1 MDLLIINAS
10 PRKKGSASRF
20 FSRLF
25 QLFLPGVRKKTVSL
39 SCRQDFP
46 QILELFPD
54 MDAVC
59 LFTPLYVDSLPSHA
73 MEFLMQA
80 ENYCK
85 SNSCRF
91 RLYALSNNGFI
102 EGKQNRPALHI
113 LQAWCER
120 AGVTWGG
127 GIGIGGGVML
137 RVLGLVCPIL
147 VGIILLQMAL
157 TSVNAGNIPSEL
169 WRSLA
174 IQISTWLFLNSGV
187 LFCMA
192 RLSSAIRKGITSTD
206 QFTRVMIPSFLFVP
220 VADIFMILSSLFQG
234 RFLFALLKRDK
245 WYRKTGE

>member
-1 MDLLIINAS
+1 MNLLILHAS
-10 PRKKGSASRF
+10 PKKKGGASRF
-20 FSRLF
+20 FSGLF
-25 QLFLPGVRKKTVSL
+25 RLFLPGVRKKSVSI
-39 SCRQDFP
+39 SRRQDF
-46 QILELFPD
+46 QRALELFPG

-59 LFTPLYVDSLPSHA
+59 LFAPLYVDGLPSHV

-80 ENYCK
+80 EEYCK
-85 SNSCRF
+85 NHPCRF

-102 EGKQNRPALHI
+102 EGNQNRPALHM

-120 AGVTWGG
+120 AGIAWGG

-137 RVLGLVCPIL
+137 LVLGIVYPIL
-147 VGIILLQMAL
+147 IGLILLQMAL
-157 TSVNAGNIPSEL
+157 SFFSTGTVPGEV

-174 IQISTWLFLNSGV
+174 IQIFTWLFLNSGA

-192 RLSSAIRKGITSTD
+192 RLSSAVRRERVLTN

-220 VADIFMILSSLFQG
+220 IADTFMILSSLFQG

-245 WYRKTGE
+245 WHSE